1 MAPLRSSARTSRA
14 WRSLTSWVIGLVI
27 AAVLAIVIGATAL
40 TTTGVVDWDRF
51 QQARDT
57 GRFGGTPTIP
67 AEYQPVIA
75 EAAQRCPSVPSRV
88 LAAQIATESSWQT
101 DVVSPVGA
109 QGIAQFMPAT
119 WEQFG
124 IDANNDGKR
133 DVWDP
138 VDAIHSAAALNCL
151 NRRLVGQVSGT
162 PLHNI
167 LAAYNAGHGAVRK
180 YDGIPPFP
188 ETENYVQRVLDL
200 AERLPAPTISGQ

>member
-1 MAPLRSSARTSRA
+1 MSALRSRARTSRA
-14 WRSLTSWVIGLVI
+14 TRSLASWIIGLVVVGVI
-27 AAVLAIVIGATAL
+27 AVGVGLAAL
-40 TTTGVVDWDRF
+40 TSTGLVDWDGL

-67 AEYQPVIA
+67 AQYEAVIA
-75 EAAQRCPSVPSRV
+75 EAALRCPAVPSRV

-101 DVVSPVGA
+101 DAVSPAGA
-109 QGIAQFMPAT
+109 QGIAQFMPTT

-124 IDANNDGKR
+124 IDANDDGSR

-138 VDAIHSAAALNCL
+138 VDAIHSAAALNCV
-151 NRRLVGQVSGT
+151 NRRLVSEVPGK

-180 YDGIPPFP
+180 HDGVPPFP
-188 ETENYVQRVLDL
+188 ETENYVQRVLEL
-200 AERLPAPTISGQ
+200 AERLPAPERPTG

>member
-1 MAPLRSSARTSRA
+1 MTSSRNGTRSSQAR
-14 WRSLTSWVIGLVI
+14 RSLISWVIGVSVV
-27 AAVLAIVIGATAL
+27 AVVAL
-40 TTTGVVDWDRF
+40 TVGGLLVTGARLVDWDRL
-51 QQARDT
+51 QQARDN

-67 AEYQPVIA
+67 QEYQAVIV
-75 EAAQRCPSVPSRV
+75 EAARRCPAIPARV
-88 LAAQIATESSWQT
+88 LAAQIATESSWRI
-101 DVVSPVGA
+101 DAVSPAGA
-109 QGIAQFMPAT
+109 EGIAQFMPAT

-124 IDANNDGKR
+124 IDADGDGKR

-138 VDAIHSAAALNCL
+138 VDAIHSAAELNCV
-151 NRRLVGQVSGT
+151 NRRLVSEVPGS

-200 AERLPAPTISGQ
+200 AQRFPAPQLGE